1 MSRRLRQKMPI
12 VVAQQ
17 VEKLFVYTNFFT
29 VARQYLFLINVT
41 EIANK
46 YRHVCNNETRVHAFL
61 SRVFNG
67 EYEAIN
73 EPRIFA
79 H

>member
-1 MSRRLRQKMPI
+1 MPI
-12 VVAQQ
+12 VVAQE
-17 VEKLFVYTNFFT
+17 VKKLYVHANFS
-29 VARQYLFLINVT
+29 ASAGQCLFLVNVT

-46 YRHVCNNETRVHAFL
+46 YRHVCHSATRVHAFL

-73 EPRIFA
+73 
-79 H
+79 